1 MRGAVLA
8 TDPVFAMCRI
18 RMDASWTTVGL
29 LVTVRAAAVKLF
41 HAGGT
46 TLECDAHT
54 CYCARRHTNSPTPSC
69 CRGNMCMTGES
80 ICQADTFDDCRTA
93 SGEEGYA
100 CKNGYHFDT
109 NHERCLNDAEEAM
122 IAKQAADDAARKRER
137 EQEQQQDDALAAAG
151 GIGGFFVFLCFASA
165 LYNKCKKKQPGPAAT
180 QQLQMSPA
188 QNFQMSSFAQQPY
201 VPPQMAAPQPPML

>member
-1 MRGAVLA
+1 
-8 TDPVFAMCRI
+8 
-18 RMDASWTTVGL
+18 
-29 LVTVRAAAVKLF
+29 
-41 HAGGT
+41 
-46 TLECDAHT
+46 
-54 CYCARRHTNSPTPSC
+54 
-69 CRGNMCMTGES
+69 MTGES

-137 EQEQQQDDALAAAG
+137 EQEEQQDDALAAAG
-151 GIGGFFVFLCFASA
+151 GIGGVFVFLCFASA

-188 QNFQMSSFAQQPY
+188 QNFQMSSSAQQPY